1 MKTIDLGNPLQASL
15 HSILLKELCA
25 ESSIFIDKESSKGST
40 FHVTDKMH
48 TLVTTNK
55 KALAPSPHF
64 TKMKTNIQKKAGL
77 FPFLYDRVRI
87 RIFYLAFSLLS
98 DFQTFPFVGLLSPLN
113 SSEYGVQ
120 S

>member
-1 MKTIDLGNPLQASL
+1 MKTIDLGNPLKATF

-55 KALAPSPHF
+55 KALVPFPHF
-64 TKMKTNIQKKAGL
+64 TKMKTNIQKKQVC
-77 FPFLYDRVRI
+77 FH
-87 RIFYLAFSLLS
+87 S
-98 DFQTFPFVGLLSPLN
+98 FVT
-113 SSEYGVQ
+113 EFE
-120 S
+120 